1 LADNAQR
8 RRGSAL
14 LAVLWLAAALSA
26 VAFTVAHTVR
36 GETERAATAAD
47 GVRAYYL
54 ATGGV
59 ERALLWMQWARY
71 RKDDNTARYWER
83 GVPFLRY
90 QFPAGEVVVDII
102 PESSKLSLNGA
113 TRLELFRLLSQVVV
127 DPQRAAAIAD
137 GIVDW
142 RTASPESPNNPGLSP
157 SLRGHHAS
165 FEQVEELMLVHG
177 MTPELF
183 YGYTERTQ
191 DGRMV
196 SHPGLRDCVSAL
208 TSGGGIDVNT
218 AEPGVMLAAG
228 IPPDIVARIVA
239 HRRQMPYRQ
248 EDMPALIQEHPSLSR
263 LTVGGG
269 SLYTLRSTARLKLG
283 DGRLS
288 DLRRTVEAQV
298 AILGT
303 PIHGLP
309 WQILRWY
316 DNAPRLQ

>member
-1 LADNAQR
+1 MVDDRRR

-26 VAFTVAHTVR
+26 VAFAVAHTVR

-47 GVRAYYL
+47 GVRSYYL
-54 ATGGV
+54 ATGGI
-59 ERALLWMQWARY
+59 ERTLLWMQWARY
-71 RKDDNTARYWER
+71 RKSDNTARYWEP
-83 GVPFLRY
+83 GVPVLRY
-90 QFPAGEVVVDII
+90 QFPAGEAVVEVI
-102 PESSKLSLNGA
+102 PETSKLSLNGA
-113 TRLELFRLLSQVVV
+113 TREELYRLLAQIVV

-137 GIVDW
+137 AVVDW
-142 RTASPESPNNPGLSP
+142 RTPSTASPNNPGLSP
-157 SLRGHHAS
+157 SLSGHHAS

-191 DGRMV
+191 DGRLV
-196 SHPGLRDCVSAL
+196 SHPGLRDCVSVLA
-208 TSGGGIDVNT
+208 SGGGIDVNT

-239 HRRQMPYRQ
+239 QRRQTPYRQ
-248 EDMPALIQEHPSLSR
+248 EDLPALVQQHPSLSR

-269 SLYTLRSTARLKLG
+269 SLFTLRSTARLKLA

-288 DLRRTVEAQV
+288 DLSRTVEAQI
-298 AILGT
+298 ALLST